1 MKKKKIKIIKERFKS
16 KSSLEAL
23 IENNDFLIE
32 TATAVNQQNPT
43 IPGYGNEPYVIG
55 AAFSLN
61 ENQTS
66 NLLEG
71 NRGLISYF
79 EKKDIYKKLEID
91 QKDLSDKIE
100 ILEQKN
106 SLLTENIDLD
116 FIEILIREK
125 FLFGKEGEITYITKD
140 NGSKN

>member
-1 MKKKKIKIIKERFKS
+1 MIDKLKKNYFLLIIT
-16 KSSLEAL
+16 
-23 IENNDFLIE
+23 FLI
-32 TATAVNQQNPT
+32 
-43 IPGYGNEPYVIG
+43 IY
-55 AAFSLN
+55 FFF
-61 ENQTS
+61 

-79 EKKDIYKKLEID
+79 EKKDIYKKLKID

-100 ILEQKN
+100 VLEQKN

-125 FLFGKEGEITYITKD
+125 FLFGKKD
-140 NGSKN
+140 EKIYLIKNDEN